1 MRTGI
6 MVPAGKVIVVGTAGL
21 EEAAS
26 WGATSGVGR
35 PSCCWTVAVFWLG
48 CSCAATGKLL
58 RQTAE
63 ASKPIANPFLITRL
77 FKIFW
82 LASILIPLWFVQT
95 I

>member
-1 MRTGI
+1 
-6 MVPAGKVIVVGTAGL
+6 
-21 EEAAS
+21 
-26 WGATSGVGR
+26 
-35 PSCCWTVAVFWLG
+35 VFWLG

-63 ASKPIANPFLITRL
+63 ASKPIANPFLNTRL